1 MKINNGKRNSKKELR
16 LLSPRNWIKM
26 LKLHPKKSKNKRR
39 RNKQMKVFWDLLTKD
54 KPSNF
59 LMKLKLFL
67 LWLCSNWIIQ
77 LHSWKKKLRSL
88 ANLPKK
94 KLLLSKL
101 RLKSNSI
108 IFMVFLMR
116 KHLKKDSSKK
126 KILIM
131 IITKRQI
138 LRKLN
143 KNLERKVKMRK
154 LPTKL
159 ISPI

>member
-88 ANLPKK
+88 TNLPKK

-116 KHLKKDSSKK
+116 KHLKKDNSKK

-138 LRKLN
+138 LKKLN

>member
-131 IITKRQI
+131 IITKPQI

>member
-1 MKINNGKRNSKKELR
+1 M
-16 LLSPRNWIKM
+16 SPRNWIKM

>member
-1 MKINNGKRNSKKELR
+1 M
-16 LLSPRNWIKM
+16 SPRNWIKM
-26 LKLHPKKSKNKRR
+26 LRLHPKKSKNKRR
-39 RNKQMKVFWDLLTKD
+39 RNKQMKVFWDSLTKD

-88 ANLPKK
+88 TNLPKK

-116 KHLKKDSSKK
+116 KHLKKDNSKK

-138 LRKLN
+138 LKKLN

>member
-39 RNKQMKVFWDLLTKD
+39 RNKQMKVFWDLLIKD

-131 IITKRQI
+131 KITKRQI

>member
-1 MKINNGKRNSKKELR
+1 
-16 LLSPRNWIKM
+16 
-26 LKLHPKKSKNKRR
+26 
-39 RNKQMKVFWDLLTKD
+39 
-54 KPSNF
+54 
-59 LMKLKLFL
+59 
-67 LWLCSNWIIQ
+67 
-77 LHSWKKKLRSL
+77 
-88 ANLPKK
+88 
-94 KLLLSKL
+94 
-101 RLKSNSI
+101 
-108 IFMVFLMR
+108 MVFLMR

-131 IITKRQI
+131 IITKPQI

>member
-26 LKLHPKKSKNKRR
+26 LRLHPKKSKNKRR
-39 RNKQMKVFWDLLTKD
+39 RNKQMKVFWDSLTKD

-88 ANLPKK
+88 TNLPKK

-116 KHLKKDSSKK
+116 KHLKKDNSKK

-138 LRKLN
+138 LKKLN